1 MYFNLR
7 WNRQIID
14 SEKVLI
20 AQKENVSTLIDTPM
34 ATSTYVCYLHVSYN
48 SSYQLKDSSI
58 VPDLHF
64 RLSFFP
70 KIRRILYGIDD
81 NLKFP
86 RTN

>member
-1 MYFNLR
+1 
-7 WNRQIID
+7 
-14 SEKVLI
+14 
-20 AQKENVSTLIDTPM
+20 M

-70 KIRRILYGIDD
+70 KIRRILHGIDD